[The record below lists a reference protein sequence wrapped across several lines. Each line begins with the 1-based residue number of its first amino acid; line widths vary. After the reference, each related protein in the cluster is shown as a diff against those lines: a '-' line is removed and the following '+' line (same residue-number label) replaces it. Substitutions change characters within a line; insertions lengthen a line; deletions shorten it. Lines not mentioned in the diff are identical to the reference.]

1 MAAMDEDLE
10 LANGVRI
17 PRIGFGTWQMP
28 DGGPAHDAVLFALR
42 NGYRHVDT
50 ARAYGNEA
58 SVGRALRDSGL
69 PRSGVFV
76 TSKLPAE
83 VKSSEAAQEK
93 FEQTMSALA
102 LEQLDLYLI
111 HAPWPWNEI
120 GKDCRAGNRAVWK
133 VMERLYTSGRC
144 RAIGVS
150 NFNVAD
156 LTDLMDA
163 CAIAPHVN
171 QIRFHVGHTQEDVV
185 RFCQERDILVEAYS
199 PLATGRLLGNA
210 RIAEIARKYGVSV
223 PRLCIRY
230 TLQRGTLPL
239 PKSTHPEFILQN
251 ADVDFAI
258 SIDDM
263 AHLDGLKDTTPTPL
277 D

>member
-1 MAAMDEDLE
+1 MSVLDDHFE

-17 PRIGFGTWQMP
+17 PSLGFGTWQIP
-28 DGGPAHDAVLFALR
+28 DGAAAHDATRFALQH
-42 NGYRHVDT
+42 GYRHVDT

-58 SVGRALRDSGL
+58 SVGRAVRESGLARDS
-69 PRSGVFV
+69 VFV

-83 VKSSEAAQEK
+83 IKTAEGAQEA
-93 FEQTMSALA
+93 FEQTMRALE

-111 HAPWPWNEI
+111 HAPWPWNEM

-133 VMERLYTSGRC
+133 VMEGLYASGRC

-156 LTDLMDA
+156 LTDLLQVA
-163 CAIAPHVN
+163 TVTPHAN

-185 RFCQERDILVEAYS
+185 QFCREREILVEAYS

-210 RIAEIARKYGVSV
+210 DIAAIARAYDVSL

-230 TLQRGTLPL
+230 ALQRGTLQL
-239 PKSTHPEFILQN
+239 PKSTHPEFIREN
-251 ADVDFAI
+251 AAIDFVITDA
-258 SIDDM
+258 DM
-263 AHLDGLKDTTPTPL
+263 ARLDGLKTAS
-277 D
+277 

>member
-1 MAAMDEDLE
+1 MAAIDEDFE

-17 PRIGFGTWQMP
+17 PRIGFGTWQIP
-28 DGGPAHDAVLFALR
+28 EGDPAHDAVLFALR

-58 SVGRALRDSGL
+58 SVGRALRASGL
-69 PRSGVFV
+69 PRSRVFV

-83 VKSSEAAQEK
+83 IKSTQAAQEQ
-93 FEQTMSALA
+93 FEQTMSALGV
-102 LEQLDLYLI
+102 ERLDLYLI

-133 VMERLYTSGRC
+133 VMEGLYASGRC

-150 NFNVAD
+150 NFDVAD
-156 LTDLMDA
+156 LRDLMDA
-163 CAIAPHVN
+163 CAIMPHVN
-171 QIRFHVGHTQEDVV
+171 QIRFHVGHTQEDVT
-185 RFCQERDILVEAYS
+185 RFCRERDILVEAYS

-210 RIAEIARKYGVSV
+210 RIAGIARKCGVSL

-230 TLQRGTLPL
+230 ALQRGTLPL

-258 SIDDM
+258 GPDDM
-263 AHLDGLKDTTPTPL
+263 AALDGLKDTT
-277 D
+277 

>member
-1 MAAMDEDLE
+1 MAALDEDLE
-10 LANGVRI
+10 LANKVRI
-17 PRIGFGTWQMP
+17 PRIGFGTWQIP
-28 DGGPAHDAVLFALR
+28 DGDPAYDATLFALR
-42 NGYRHVDT
+42 NGYRHIDT

-69 PRSGVFV
+69 PRAKVFV

-83 VKSSEAAQEK
+83 VKVAETAQER

-111 HAPWPWNEI
+111 HAPWPWSEI

-133 VMERLYTSGRC
+133 VMEALYTSGRC

-156 LTDLMDA
+156 LTDLMEV
-163 CAIAPHVN
+163 CEITPHVN
-171 QIRFHVGHTQEDVV
+171 QIRFHVGHTQEDVTH
-185 RFCQERDILVEAYS
+185 FCRERGILVEAYS
-199 PLATGRLLGNA
+199 PLATGRLLGDA
-210 RIAEIARKYGVSV
+210 RLTGIASKYGVSV

-251 ADVDFAI
+251 ANVDFVI
-258 SIDDM
+258 SADDM
-263 AHLDGLKDTTPTPL
+263 AYLDGLRGEPAP
-277 D
+277 

>member
-1 MAAMDEDLE
+1 MTALDESSE
-10 LANGVRI
+10 LANGVPI
-17 PRIGFGTWQMP
+17 PRIGFGTWQIP
-28 DGGPAHDAVLFALR
+28 DGEPAHRAVLFALR

-69 PRSGVFV
+69 ARGSVFV

-83 VKSSEAAQEK
+83 VKSGEGAQEA

-111 HAPWPWNEI
+111 HAPWPWSEI

-133 VMERLYTSGRC
+133 IMEGLYTSGRC

-150 NFNVAD
+150 NFSVAD
-156 LTDLMDA
+156 LADLMAA
-163 CAIAPHVN
+163 CAITPHVN
-171 QIRFHVGHTQEDVV
+171 QIRFHVGHTQEDVL
-185 RFCQERDILVEAYS
+185 RFCRERNILVEAYS
-199 PLATGRLLGNA
+199 PLGTGRLLTNA
-210 RIAEIARKYGVSV
+210 QIAGIARKYDVSV

-230 TLQRGTLPL
+230 ALQRGTVPL

-258 SIDDM
+258 ATDDM
-263 AHLDGLKDTTPTPL
+263 AYLDGLEDTT
-277 D
+277 

>member
-1 MAAMDEDLE
+1 
-10 LANGVRI
+10 
-17 PRIGFGTWQMP
+17 
-28 DGGPAHDAVLFALR
+28 
-42 NGYRHVDT
+42 
-50 ARAYGNEA
+50 
-58 SVGRALRDSGL
+58 
-69 PRSGVFV
+69 VFV

-83 VKSSEAAQEK
+83 TKDIEGAQQK
-93 FEQTMSALA
+93 FEQTVRALA

-111 HAPWPWNEI
+111 HAPWPWSEI

-133 VMERLYTSGRC
+133 VMEGLYTSGRC

-156 LTDLMDA
+156 LTDLMEVST
-163 CAIAPHVN
+163 ITPHVN

-185 RFCQERDILVEAYS
+185 RFCRERNILVEAYS

-210 RIAEIARKYGVSV
+210 RIAAIAHKYGVSV

-230 TLQRGTLPL
+230 ALERGTLPL

-258 SIDDM
+258 APDDM
-263 AHLDGLKDTTPTPL
+263 AYLDGLNESA
-277 D
+277 